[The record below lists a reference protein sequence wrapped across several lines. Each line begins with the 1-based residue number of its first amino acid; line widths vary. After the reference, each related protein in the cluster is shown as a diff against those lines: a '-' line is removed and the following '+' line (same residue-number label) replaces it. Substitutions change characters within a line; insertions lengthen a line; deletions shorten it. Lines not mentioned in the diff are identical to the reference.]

1 MEVIDPESE
10 NAINEITV
18 ENAKK
23 ISKDYEAG
31 DMLRVDVTPKDF
43 GRVAA
48 QAAKQ
53 VLIQKLREAERGSI
67 YEEFSGREGDIIT
80 GKVE

>member
-1 MEVIDPESE
+1 MKLLWRMQRE
-10 NAINEITV
+10 
-18 ENAKK
+18 

-53 VLIQKLREAERGSI
+53 VLIQKPR
-67 YEEFSGREGDIIT
+67 SGKRIHI
-80 GKVE
+80 